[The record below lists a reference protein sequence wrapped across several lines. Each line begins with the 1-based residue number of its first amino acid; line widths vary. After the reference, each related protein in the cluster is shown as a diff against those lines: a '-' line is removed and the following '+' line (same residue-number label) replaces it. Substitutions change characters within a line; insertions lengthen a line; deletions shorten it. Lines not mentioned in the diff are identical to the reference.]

1 VEFRDFSLIMMTWS
15 ALAVGALSLLISFGL
30 GWGVTWLGVT
40 IASRRLRRAGD
51 ASWIERA
58 RLAYPA
64 REVVRRNAIVLLVV
78 LAECLFLGGIHA
90 VAPRS
95 GAARG
100 AALSCLAGLIGVMTM
115 GLRLE
120 RQLCR
125 TDGKLMKAG
134 IPVSRLMIM
143 PIVVPILLTLALI
156 PTRWGWPAATVLA
169 FGAVLVTFHLCG
181 GWLILLRRLGSVQSA
196 SPRLATIV
204 ERAAAGAG
212 TRPRATF
219 ELASPHSNA
228 MAFPV
233 PRFLVYT
240 VPLLDRLDDD
250 ELVAVTAHELGHLAE
265 PRAVY
270 LVRVVVSYLTVITV
284 AGIPLGGSFGLWAG
298 LTPSV
303 LLLAG
308 VIVMRRVGRRMEE
321 RSDRLGREHVG
332 VSQGVYARALEKIYE
347 ANLVPVVMRG
357 RRHVHPHLYD
367 RLVASGTT
375 PDYPRPAPPPRDLLA
390 AATTFILVACL
401 VVPIFWV
408 QAVREQSGRR
418 AAHALGSQAQEAYAQ
433 GDLEAAA
440 DLYRR
445 AAKQDPSMPHYPAGL
460 AVVLLRLGRLD
471 EAEAATFAAE
481 AGLARRPDYAKKLRP
496 TLGRVRDAIRR
507 RRGAT
512 RQRGMAPKL
521 RPIRV

>member
-1 VEFRDFSLIMMTWS
+1 MIALI
-15 ALAVGALSLLISFGL
+15 
-30 GWGVTWLGVT
+30 
-40 IASRRLRRAGD
+40 
-51 ASWIERA
+51 
-58 RLAYPA
+58 
-64 REVVRRNAIVLLVV
+64 VV
-78 LAECLFLGGIHA
+78 LAECVLIGGLQA
-90 VAPRS
+90 LDRWS

-100 AALSCLAGLIGVMTM
+100 AALSCLAGLIGVMIM

-120 RQLCR
+120 RRLCPI
-125 TDGKLMKAG
+125 DGRPVPAG
-134 IPVSRLMIM
+134 IPVFWLIIL
-143 PIVVPILLTLALI
+143 PIVLPLVLTLALI
-156 PTRWGWPAATVLA
+156 PTRWGWSAAAVLA
-169 FGAVLVTFHLCG
+169 LGAVLVTFHLCG
-181 GWLILLRRLGSVQSA
+181 GWLIVLQRFGYVQPA

-204 ERAAAGAG
+204 ERAASGAG

-219 ELASPHSNA
+219 ELASRHSNA

-233 PRFLVYT
+233 PMLLVYT
-240 VPLLDRLDDD
+240 VPLLKRLDDD

-270 LVRVVVSYLTVITV
+270 LARAGASYLMVIAV
-284 AGIPLGGSFGLWAG
+284 AGIPLGGSFGLWPG
-298 LTPSV
+298 LTPPA

-308 VIVMRRVGRRMEE
+308 LIVMLRVGRRMEE
-321 RSDRLGREHVG
+321 RSDRLSREHVG
-332 VSQGVYARALEKIYE
+332 VSEGVYSRALEKIYE
-347 ANLVPVVMRG
+347 ANLMPVVMRG
-357 RRHVHPHLYD
+357 RRHVHPDLYD
-367 RLVASGTT
+367 RLVAAGTL
-375 PDYPRPAPPPRDLLA
+375 PPYPRPAPPPRDLLA

-408 QAVREQSGRR
+408 QVVREQSGRR
-418 AAHALGSQAQEAYAQ
+418 AAHALGSQAQETYAQ

-445 AAKQDPSMPHYPAGL
+445 AAEQDPSMPHYPAGL

-481 AGLARRPDYAKKLRP
+481 AGLARRPDYAKELRP